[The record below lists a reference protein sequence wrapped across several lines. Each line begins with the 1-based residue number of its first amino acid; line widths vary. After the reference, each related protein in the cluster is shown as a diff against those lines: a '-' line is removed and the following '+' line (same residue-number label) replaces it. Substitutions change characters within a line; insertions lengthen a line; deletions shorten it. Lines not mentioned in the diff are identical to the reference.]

1 MWPAPSTLALP
12 LLTCYSPAPATQVSF
27 SLLPW
32 ALCSHW
38 SLCLE
43 NSSLWILASLSTC
56 EKGQIN
62 STSLPFLI
70 SLMLYFSFFQ
80 NTPHSFNPW
89 FASSYLLCISLHH
102 NPSHTST
109 GSFVLFLQLL
119 RIVHSRHKIN
129 NCQMNYIE
137 VGTATQRSLSESLFL
152 KIVLC
157 CHKTRR
163 EESLLY
169 KGKDRGCYLSDE
181 GANAFM
187 VNY

>member
-1 MWPAPSTLALP
+1 MYAISCLPKIWMGHVAIYAYCGYTQPVLTQPVLFVWPAPSTLALP
-12 LLTCYSPAPATQVSF
+12 LLTCYSLAPATQVSF

-62 STSLPFLI
+62 SMSLPLLI

-119 RIVHSRHKIN
+119 RIVHSRH
-129 NCQMNYIE
+129 
-137 VGTATQRSLSESLFL
+137 
-152 KIVLC
+152 
-157 CHKTRR
+157 
-163 EESLLY
+163 
-169 KGKDRGCYLSDE
+169 
-181 GANAFM
+181 
-187 VNY
+187 